1 MRRRNLISKRLQALI
16 IVLAGF
22 GIGFS
27 FPSDFNVKKETDNIS
42 VVAFGDGFI
51 AVSEKGSINWISGD
65 GKIVQSETIPD
76 VKFNTVTANEKYL
89 VAAGRNGAIYC
100 AKEDRVFKPIRSETV
115 KNVNCLTLFKNK
127 VLAGYN
133 SGELRIGSLD
143 QKLEFAN
150 VELTGN
156 IQSLSSNEAYCY
168 GLTDHGEIFYTSN
181 GTEWNVIDFDEMYIG
196 YYQTCTFSKILV
208 TQNQIAVVGEN
219 TDGEPVLY
227 FSSKGSVWTERPL
240 LYTDEDGFKAKLNEV
255 PRDIF
260 YDAMHDQYLLLL
272 AQGKLMT
279 IPACSHCH
287 QLYKITD
294 AEIYAISGN
303 DKHIILV
310 GENGYIKLINT
321 DLL

>member
-1 MRRRNLISKRLQALI
+1 M
-16 IVLAGF
+16 
-22 GIGFS
+22 
-27 FPSDFNVKKETDNIS
+27 
-42 VVAFGDGFI
+42 
-51 AVSEKGSINWISGD
+51 
-65 GKIVQSETIPD
+65 QSETIQD
-76 VKFNTVTANEKYL
+76 VKFSTVATNEKYL
-89 VAAGRNGAIYC
+89 VAAGSNGAIYC

-156 IQSLSSNEAYCY
+156 IQSLSSNKTYCY
-168 GLTDHGEIFYTSN
+168 GLTNHGEIFYTSN
-181 GTEWNVIDFDEMYIG
+181 GTEWNVIDFNETYTG
-196 YYQTCTFSKILV
+196 YYQSSTFSKILA
-208 TQNQIAVVGEN
+208 TQNQVAVVGKN
-219 TDGEPVLY
+219 SDGEPVLY

-240 LYTDEDGFKAKLNEV
+240 IYTDEEGFKAKLNEM

-321 DLL
+321 ELL